1 MIKKK
6 FRIYLFLFIPFL
18 LNSCSIAGSWVYERI
33 DSYLADYFIE
43 FADFNQIQKQEIN
56 KTSKEFHDWFSES
69 ELPKIKGLLL
79 ELKNIDPNNPKREI
93 SLAYEMG
100 ELIFAR
106 ANGYFEEP
114 IIQFTK
120 GMTDKQIDQMKQHFE
135 TIRKEREEE
144 RKKEKKNY
152 KQRISENFVSGFN
165 RVGIKLD
172 DSQLMLI
179 DGKLNNY
186 AEVREEW
193 SNLQKIWIDEFI
205 DLLRQKDADEY
216 STMML
221 NYLRSLENLGS
232 SEFRD
237 KIEGNEKL
245 SLEIINATFMTLN
258 EKQLKSFKRN
268 MDIYIKSINRILSNR
283 GINTDPIG

>member
-1 MIKKK
+1 MFKKK
-6 FRIYLFLFIPFL
+6 FRIYLFLLIPFL

-216 STMML
+216 SIKML

-237 KIEGNEKL
+237 KIESNEKL

>member
-1 MIKKK
+1 MFKKK

-144 RKKEKKNY
+144 RKKEKKIY
-152 KQRISENFVSGFN
+152 KQRILENFVSGFN

-179 DGKLNNY
+179 EGKLNNY

-283 GINTDPIG
+283 DINTDPIG

>member
-120 GMTDKQIDQMKQHFE
+120 GMTDKQINQMKQHFE

-179 DGKLNNY
+179 EGKLNNY

-283 GINTDPIG
+283 GINTNPIG

>member
-6 FRIYLFLFIPFL
+6 FRIYLFLLIPFL
-18 LNSCSIAGSWVYERI
+18 LNSCSIAGSWVYERL

-144 RKKEKKNY
+144 LKKEKKNY
-152 KQRISENFVSGFN
+152 KQRILENFVSGFN

-216 STMML
+216 STKML

-237 KIEGNEKL
+237 KIESNEKL

>member
-1 MIKKK
+1 MFKKK
-6 FRIYLFLFIPFL
+6 FRNYLFLLIPFL

-79 ELKNIDPNNPKREI
+79 ELKNIDPNNPKREV

-144 RKKEKKNY
+144 RKKEKKIY
-152 KQRISENFVSGFN
+152 KQRILENFVSGFN

-179 DGKLNNY
+179 EGKLNNY

>member
-1 MIKKK
+1 MFKKK
-6 FRIYLFLFIPFL
+6 FRIYLFLLIPFL

-120 GMTDKQIDQMKQHFE
+120 GITDKQIDQMKQHFE

-179 DGKLNNY
+179 EGKLNRY

>member
-69 ELPKIKGLLL
+69 ELPKIKVLLL

-152 KQRISENFVSGFN
+152 KQRILENFVSGFN

-179 DGKLNNY
+179 EGKLNNY

>member
-1 MIKKK
+1 MFKKK
-6 FRIYLFLFIPFL
+6 FRIYLFLLIPFL

-120 GMTDKQIDQMKQHFE
+120 GITDKQIDQMKQHFE

-216 STMML
+216 STKML

-232 SEFRD
+232 SEFRE
-237 KIEGNEKL
+237 KIESNEKL

-283 GINTDPIG
+283 GINTDPMG

>member
-179 DGKLNNY
+179 EGKLNNY

>member
-6 FRIYLFLFIPFL
+6 FRIYLFLLIPFL

-144 RKKEKKNY
+144 LKKDKKDY
-152 KQRISENFVSGFN
+152 KQRLLENFVSGFN

-179 DGKLNNY
+179 EGKLNRY

-216 STMML
+216 STKML

-237 KIEGNEKL
+237 KIESNEKL

>member
-6 FRIYLFLFIPFL
+6 FRIYLFLLIPFL

-216 STMML
+216 STKML

-237 KIEGNEKL
+237 KIESNEKL

>member
-6 FRIYLFLFIPFL
+6 FRIYLFLLIPFL

-56 KTSKEFHDWFSES
+56 KTSKEFHDWFSEN
-69 ELPKIKGLLL
+69 ELPKIKELLI

-120 GMTDKQIDQMKQHFE
+120 GITDKQIDQMKQHFE

-205 DLLRQKDADEY
+205 DLLRQKDTDEY

>member
-1 MIKKK
+1 MFKKK

-56 KTSKEFHDWFSES
+56 KTSKEFLDWFSES

-120 GMTDKQIDQMKQHFE
+120 GITDKQIDQMKQHFE

-232 SEFRD
+232 LEFRD
-237 KIEGNEKL
+237 KIESNEKL

>member
-1 MIKKK
+1 M
-6 FRIYLFLFIPFL
+6 
-18 LNSCSIAGSWVYERI
+18 
-33 DSYLADYFIE
+33 
-43 FADFNQIQKQEIN
+43 
-56 KTSKEFHDWFSES
+56 
-69 ELPKIKGLLL
+69 
-79 ELKNIDPNNPKREI
+79 
-93 SLAYEMG
+93 
-100 ELIFAR
+100 
-106 ANGYFEEP
+106 
-114 IIQFTK
+114 
-120 GMTDKQIDQMKQHFE
+120 
-135 TIRKEREEE
+135 
-144 RKKEKKNY
+144 
-152 KQRISENFVSGFN
+152 
-165 RVGIKLD
+165 GIKLD

>member
-6 FRIYLFLFIPFL
+6 FRIYLFLLIPFL

-179 DGKLNNY
+179 EGKLNRY

-237 KIEGNEKL
+237 KIESNEKL

>member
-6 FRIYLFLFIPFL
+6 FRIYLFLLIPFL

-69 ELPKIKGLLL
+69 ELPKLKGLLL

-172 DSQLMLI
+172 ESQLMLI

-216 STMML
+216 STKML

-237 KIEGNEKL
+237 KIESNEKL

-268 MDIYIKSINRILSNR
+268 VDIYIKSINRILSNR

>member
-106 ANGYFEEP
+106 ANGYFEDP

-144 RKKEKKNY
+144 RKKEKKIY
-152 KQRISENFVSGFN
+152 KQRILENFVSGFN

-179 DGKLNNY
+179 EGKLNNY

-245 SLEIINATFMTLN
+245 SLEIINATFMTIN

-283 GINTDPIG
+283 GINADPIG

>member
-1 MIKKK
+1 
-6 FRIYLFLFIPFL
+6 
-18 LNSCSIAGSWVYERI
+18 
-33 DSYLADYFIE
+33 
-43 FADFNQIQKQEIN
+43 
-56 KTSKEFHDWFSES
+56 
-69 ELPKIKGLLL
+69 
-79 ELKNIDPNNPKREI
+79 
-93 SLAYEMG
+93 
-100 ELIFAR
+100 
-106 ANGYFEEP
+106 
-114 IIQFTK
+114 
-120 GMTDKQIDQMKQHFE
+120 
-135 TIRKEREEE
+135 
-144 RKKEKKNY
+144 
-152 KQRISENFVSGFN
+152 
-165 RVGIKLD
+165 
-172 DSQLMLI
+172 MLI

-193 SNLQKIWIDEFI
+193 SSLQKVWIDKFI
-205 DLLRQKDADEY
+205 DLLKQKDADEY

>member
-6 FRIYLFLFIPFL
+6 FRIYLFLLIPFL

-152 KQRISENFVSGFN
+152 KQRILENFVSGFN

-179 DGKLNNY
+179 EGKLNNY

>member
-144 RKKEKKNY
+144 RKKEKKIY
-152 KQRISENFVSGFN
+152 KQRILENFVSGFN

-179 DGKLNNY
+179 EGKLNNY

>member
-6 FRIYLFLFIPFL
+6 FRIYLFLLIPFL

-152 KQRISENFVSGFN
+152 KQRISENFVSGFS

-172 DSQLMLI
+172 DSQLILI
-179 DGKLNNY
+179 EGKLNNY
-186 AEVREEW
+186 ADVREEW

-283 GINTDPIG
+283 GINTDPMG

>member
-1 MIKKK
+1 MFKKK
-6 FRIYLFLFIPFL
+6 LRIYLFLLIPFL

-120 GMTDKQIDQMKQHFE
+120 GITDKQIDQMKQHFE

-216 STMML
+216 STKML

-237 KIEGNEKL
+237 KIESNEKL

>member
-144 RKKEKKNY
+144 RKKEKKIY
-152 KQRISENFVSGFN
+152 KQRILENFVSGFN

-179 DGKLNNY
+179 EGKLNNY

-237 KIEGNEKL
+237 KIEGNERL

>member
-1 MIKKK
+1 MFKKK
-6 FRIYLFLFIPFL
+6 FRIYLFLLIPFL

-120 GMTDKQIDQMKQHFE
+120 GITDKQIDQMKQHFE

-216 STMML
+216 STKML

>member
-79 ELKNIDPNNPKREI
+79 ELKNMDPNNPKREI

-152 KQRISENFVSGFN
+152 KQRILENFVSGFN

-179 DGKLNNY
+179 EGKLNNY

>member
-6 FRIYLFLFIPFL
+6 FRIYLFLFTPFL

-43 FADFNQIQKQEIN
+43 FADFNQLQKQEIY
-56 KTSKEFHDWFSES
+56 KTSIEFHDWFSES

-120 GMTDKQIDQMKQHFE
+120 GITDKQIDQMKQHFE
-135 TIRKEREEE
+135 TIRKEREED

-152 KQRISENFVSGFN
+152 RQRISENFVSGFN

-179 DGKLNNY
+179 EGKLNNY

-258 EKQLKSFKRN
+258 EKQLKSCKRN

>member
-1 MIKKK
+1 MFKKK
-6 FRIYLFLFIPFL
+6 FRIYLFLLIPFL

-120 GMTDKQIDQMKQHFE
+120 GITDKQIDQMKQHFE

-216 STMML
+216 STKML

-237 KIEGNEKL
+237 KIESNEKL
-245 SLEIINATFMTLN
+245 LLEIINATFMTLN

>member
-135 TIRKEREEE
+135 TLRKEREEE

-152 KQRISENFVSGFN
+152 KQRILENFVSGFN

-179 DGKLNNY
+179 EGKLNNY

>member
-120 GMTDKQIDQMKQHFE
+120 GITDKQIDQMKQHFE

-179 DGKLNNY
+179 EGKLNNY

-216 STMML
+216 STKML

>member
-1 MIKKK
+1 MFKKK
-6 FRIYLFLFIPFL
+6 FRIYLFLLIPFL

-120 GMTDKQIDQMKQHFE
+120 GITDKQIDQMKQHFE

-205 DLLRQKDADEY
+205 DLLRQKDADDY
-216 STMML
+216 STKML

-237 KIEGNEKL
+237 KIESNEKL

>member
-6 FRIYLFLFIPFL
+6 LKIYLFLLIPFL

-69 ELPKIKGLLL
+69 ELPKIKGLLI

-152 KQRISENFVSGFN
+152 KQRILENFVSGFN

-179 DGKLNNY
+179 EGKLNNY

>member
-144 RKKEKKNY
+144 RKKEKKIY
-152 KQRISENFVSGFN
+152 KQRILENFVSGFN

-283 GINTDPIG
+283 DINTDPIG

>member
-237 KIEGNEKL
+237 KIEGNERL

>member
-1 MIKKK
+1 MFKKK
-6 FRIYLFLFIPFL
+6 FRIYLFLLIPFL

-120 GMTDKQIDQMKQHFE
+120 GITDKQIDQMKQHFE

-152 KQRISENFVSGFN
+152 KQRILENFVSGFN

-179 DGKLNNY
+179 EGKLNNY

-221 NYLRSLENLGS
+221 NYLKSLENLGS

>member
-1 MIKKK
+1 MFKKK
-6 FRIYLFLFIPFL
+6 FRIYLFLLIPFL

-56 KTSKEFHDWFSES
+56 KTSKEFLDWFSES

-120 GMTDKQIDQMKQHFE
+120 GITDKQIDQMKQHFE

-216 STMML
+216 STKML

-237 KIEGNEKL
+237 KIESNEKL

>member
-6 FRIYLFLFIPFL
+6 FRIYLFLLIPFL

-120 GMTDKQIDQMKQHFE
+120 GITDKQIDQMKQHFE

-205 DLLRQKDADEY
+205 DLLRQKDADDY
-216 STMML
+216 STKML

-237 KIEGNEKL
+237 KIESNEKL

>member
-1 MIKKK
+1 MFKKK
-6 FRIYLFLFIPFL
+6 FRIYLFLLIPFL

-216 STMML
+216 STKML

-237 KIEGNEKL
+237 KIESNEKL

>member
-1 MIKKK
+1 MFKKK
-6 FRIYLFLFIPFL
+6 FRIYLFLLIPFL

-33 DSYLADYFIE
+33 DSYLADNFIE

-79 ELKNIDPNNPKREI
+79 ELKKIDPNNPKREI

-106 ANGYFEEP
+106 ANEYFEEP

-120 GMTDKQIDQMKQHFE
+120 GITDKQIDQMKQHFE

-179 DGKLNNY
+179 EGKLNRY

-237 KIEGNEKL
+237 KIESNEKL

>member
-1 MIKKK
+1 MFKKK
-6 FRIYLFLFIPFL
+6 FRIYLFLLIPFL

-144 RKKEKKNY
+144 RKKEKKIY
-152 KQRISENFVSGFN
+152 KQRILENFVSGFN

-179 DGKLNNY
+179 EGKLNNY